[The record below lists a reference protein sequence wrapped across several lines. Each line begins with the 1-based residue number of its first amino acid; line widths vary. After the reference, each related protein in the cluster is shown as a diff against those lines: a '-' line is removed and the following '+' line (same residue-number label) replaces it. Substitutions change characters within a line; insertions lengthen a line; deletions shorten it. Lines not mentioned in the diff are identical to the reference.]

1 MKENLKQEKA
11 ITLIAL
17 VITVIVLLIL
27 AGVSIAMLTG
37 DNGIITQATKS
48 KEQTE
53 QASDEEK
60 IQLAVLGAKI
70 DDNGY
75 SESLDYKRLREELE
89 KQFGNQKLDVIEKG
103 YGSFLVTI
111 NDREYYVNNDKE
123 IINSD
128 NMIAINNLEE
138 LIDFREKVNKGNTYE
153 GKYVYLT
160 DNITMSD
167 SWTPIG
173 KYVSSDS
180 TENIPF
186 KGIFDGNNY
195 TIDEIKIDSTN
206 SGIGLFAYTDNATI
220 KNLKIGEK
228 SSITG
233 NAYVGGIVGVAINQT
248 TINNCENHAI
258 IQGEEQIGGISG
270 TIENGIISDCSNKA
284 TINVSTYLAGGISG
298 AAINMNISRCYNIST
313 IKGQLNIGGI
323 IGSSDGSVVSSC
335 YNTGSIQANN
345 NAGGI
350 LGQMYNSGTVKNC
363 YNVGNIQTSQSTN
376 KKVGAMVGV
385 FNDTKTI
392 NTYYLKNTIN
402 NGNDIN
408 KNCTEFTSED
418 VGSLYQKLGNDFEND
433 DENINKGY
441 PILNWQ
447 SKSKI

>member
-60 IQLAVLGAKI
+60 IQLAVLGTKI

-233 NAYVGGIVGVAINQT
+233 M
-248 TINNCENHAI
+248 HMW
-258 IQGEEQIGGISG
+258 EE
-270 TIENGIISDCSNKA
+270 
-284 TINVSTYLAGGISG
+284 L
-298 AAINMNISRCYNIST
+298 
-313 IKGQLNIGGI
+313 
-323 IGSSDGSVVSSC
+323 
-335 YNTGSIQANN
+335 
-345 NAGGI
+345 
-350 LGQMYNSGTVKNC
+350 
-363 YNVGNIQTSQSTN
+363 
-376 KKVGAMVGV
+376 
-385 FNDTKTI
+385 
-392 NTYYLKNTIN
+392 
-402 NGNDIN
+402 
-408 KNCTEFTSED
+408 
-418 VGSLYQKLGNDFEND
+418 
-433 DENINKGY
+433 
-441 PILNWQ
+441 
-447 SKSKI
+447 

>member
-233 NAYVGGIVGVAINQT
+233 NAYVGGIVGVAIN
-248 TINNCENHAI
+248 
-258 IQGEEQIGGISG
+258 
-270 TIENGIISDCSNKA
+270 
-284 TINVSTYLAGGISG
+284 
-298 AAINMNISRCYNIST
+298 
-313 IKGQLNIGGI
+313 
-323 IGSSDGSVVSSC
+323 
-335 YNTGSIQANN
+335 
-345 NAGGI
+345 
-350 LGQMYNSGTVKNC
+350 
-363 YNVGNIQTSQSTN
+363 
-376 KKVGAMVGV
+376 
-385 FNDTKTI
+385 
-392 NTYYLKNTIN
+392 
-402 NGNDIN
+402 
-408 KNCTEFTSED
+408 
-418 VGSLYQKLGNDFEND
+418 
-433 DENINKGY
+433 
-441 PILNWQ
+441 
-447 SKSKI
+447 